1 MKILTWSYRA
11 KKFGIEAPEVV
22 DDKKKSRAERFGL
35 PTPAANGGGAKK
47 GGAAPVDPEMEA
59 KKKTRAERFGLTVN
73 QKRVSSR
80 VVYSA
85 EPSSKSSRNHNC
97 LSKAHLYCRKQNLKA
112 PTSQSTPRN

>member
-1 MKILTWSYRA
+1 MKLKTEFFINRA

-59 KKKTRAERFGLTVN
+59 KKKSRAERFGLTVN

-80 VVYSA
+80 VEFSA
-85 EPSSKSSRNHNC
+85 QKVLRTIILYQKLMFILESK
-97 LSKAHLYCRKQNLKA
+97 
-112 PTSQSTPRN
+112 T